1 MLAQTFQ
8 EASILR
14 RLAQLEPGWHTSLDC
29 AWLVTGP
36 DSDYDARSDVLRL
49 LGNLYDRGEIERLH
63 VWSKNRPGPCYK
75 VNPEHLEALATEAA
89 S

>member
-1 MLAQTFQ
+1 MIPQTLPD
-8 EASILR
+8 ATILR
-14 RLAQLEPGWHTSLDC
+14 NLAQLEAGWHTALDC
-29 AWLVTGP
+29 AWLVTGS

-49 LGNLYDRGEIERLH
+49 LGRLYDRGEIERLH

-75 VNPEHLEALATEAA
+75 LDPTHLLALAEELE